1 MGVSTSTFSQQIK
14 IKASK
19 QTVWNVL
26 ADIGAICRWNPG
38 VIDSRTTTT
47 GEIGLGSGRRCELG
61 GKSYLDEEVVEWK
74 PSEALTVRVVSTNLP
89 FKTADIRFTLHEER
103 ENETTV
109 TVSPS
114 YQLKFGLLGD
124 LLDLVFAR
132 SRYRKGMASLLAGL
146 KRHVEAGP

>member
-1 MGVSTSTFSQQIK
+1 M
-14 IKASK
+14 
-19 QTVWNVL
+19 WNVL

-61 GKSYLDEEVVEWK
+61 GKNYLDEEVVEWK
-74 PSEALTVRVVSTNLP
+74 LSEALTVRVVSTNLP

-132 SRYRKGMASLLAGL
+132 SRYRKGMVSLLAGL
-146 KRHVEAGP
+146 KRHVEAGL